1 MSVARVT
8 IVSRMPP
15 DRARLVFDQAPGDFD
30 VAMVESGTPLDKQVA
45 ACRDADA
52 IVLGAPSV
60 SPEVVRR
67 CPSVKLVQTLSAGY
81 EELDLEAITSL
92 GVPVANN
99 GGANATAVA
108 EEVIGLMLLLRRG
121 ILRHLLNARAGRW
134 REGIRDLPYAELSGS
149 TVGIV
154 GLGPIGREV
163 AARLSAFGCELLYH
177 DVTPAS
183 SDTERALGVTHVPLE
198 ELLRRS
204 DAVTLHVPLTPG
216 TRHMVG
222 EAELAAM
229 KPTAILVNA
238 SRGGIVDEG
247 ALYWALTSGRL
258 AGAGLD
264 VLEEEP
270 ASPDNP
276 LLALDNV
283 AVTAHMAGVT
293 VESNTRAARFAFA
306 NVRRAVTGEPIE
318 SVVARP
324 SSAPGGRADG
334 GS

>member
-1 MSVARVT
+1 MPVARVT

-15 DRARLVFDQAPGDFD
+15 DRARLALAQTPDDF
-30 VAMVESGTPLDKQVA
+30 VVTMVESAAPLDEQIA
-45 ACRDADA
+45 ACHDADA
-52 IVLGAPSV
+52 VILGAPSV
-60 SPEVVRR
+60 SPEVIRR

-81 EELDLEAITSL
+81 EELDLEAITAL
-92 GVPVANN
+92 GVTVANN
-99 GGANATAVA
+99 GGANAAAVA

-134 REGIRDLPYAELSGS
+134 REGIRDLPFAELTGS

-177 DVTPAS
+177 DVAPAP
-183 SDTERALGVTHVPLE
+183 SDTERTLGVTHVPLD

-204 DAVTLHVPLTPG
+204 DAVTLHVPLTPA

-222 EAELAAM
+222 EAELATM

-238 SRGGIVDEG
+238 SRGGIVDEQ
-247 ALYWALTSGRL
+247 ALYRALTSGRL

-264 VLEEEP
+264 VLEDEP
-270 ASPDNP
+270 PSPDNP
-276 LLALDNV
+276 LLALGNV

-306 NVRRAVTGEPIE
+306 NARRAVTGAPIE

-324 SSAPGGRADG
+324 SSAAGER
-334 GS
+334 